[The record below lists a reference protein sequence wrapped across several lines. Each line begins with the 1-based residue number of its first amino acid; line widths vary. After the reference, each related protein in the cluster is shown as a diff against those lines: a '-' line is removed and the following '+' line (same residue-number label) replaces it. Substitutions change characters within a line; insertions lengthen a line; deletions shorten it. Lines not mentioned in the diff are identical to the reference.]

1 MFVLHPQDQTSF
13 ELLGSVYPLPED
25 LAWVFKLICE
35 IDFDYLM
42 RMDQIQAIFDLN
54 DFSEGLDA
62 YGWQMAELGYDLELV
77 VKEDQ
82 IAWSLVLLRC
92 QTE

>member
-1 MFVLHPQDQTSF
+1 
-13 ELLGSVYPLPED
+13 
-25 LAWVFKLICE
+25 
-35 IDFDYLM
+35 M

-82 IAWSLVLLRC
+82 IA
-92 QTE
+92 